1 VALISLRQLLDYA
14 AEHQFAVPAFN
25 VSNMEQVQA
34 IMRAADATDSPVI
47 MQGSA
52 GARKYAGEAF
62 LRHLILA
69 AIEEFPH
76 IPVVMHQDHGS
87 EPSVCARSIQ
97 SGFSSVMM
105 DGSLMADMQTPSS
118 FEYNAG
124 VTKKVSEMAH
134 ACGVSVEGEIGCL
147 GSLET
152 GMMGEEDGH
161 GAIEQLDHGQLLTDP
176 DEAVEFVRQTE
187 VDALAV
193 AIGTSHGAYKFSK
206 PPTGDVLAISHLKVL
221 QQRLPETHFVMHG
234 SSSVPQDWLKI
245 INTYGGDLGQTY
257 GVPVDEIVE
266 GIKFGV
272 RKVNIDTD
280 LRMASTGSIRQYL
293 AQEENAAD
301 FDPRKFYKVAS
312 NAMQMICEARYQ
324 AFGSAGHASKI
335 KAISL
340 GKMVERY
347 ASGEFV
353 PKLN

>member
-1 VALISLRQLLDYA
+1 MALISLRQLLDYA
-14 AEHQFAVPAFN
+14 AEHSFAIPAFN

-34 IMRAADATDSPVI
+34 IMKAADVCDSPVI

-69 AIEEFPH
+69 AIEQYPH
-76 IPVVMHQDHGS
+76 IPVVMHQDHGAS
-87 EPSVCARSIQ
+87 PDICARSIQ

-105 DGSLMADMQTPSS
+105 DGSLLADMQTPSS
-118 FEYNAG
+118 FEYNVD
-124 VTKKVSEMAH
+124 VTRKVVDMAH

-161 GAIEQLDHGQLLTDP
+161 GSLEKLDISQLLTDP
-176 DEAVEFVRQTE
+176 DEAVAFVEQTQ

-193 AIGTSHGAYKFSK
+193 AVGTSHGAYKFSK
-206 PPTGDVLAISHLKVL
+206 PPTGDVLAISHLKIL
-221 QQRLPETHFVMHG
+221 HQRMPNTHIVMHG

-245 INTYGGDLGQTY
+245 INDYGGDIAQTY
-257 GVPVDEIVE
+257 GVPVEEIVE
-266 GIKFGV
+266 GIKYGV

-280 LRMASTGSIRQYL
+280 LRMASTGSIRRYL
-293 AQEENAAD
+293 TQQQNASD
-301 FDPRKFYKVAS
+301 FDPRKFYKVALE
-312 NAMQMICEARYQ
+312 AMSTICQDRYE

-335 KAISL
+335 KAIPL
-340 GKMVERY
+340 GEMVGRY
-347 ASGEFV
+347 SAR
-353 PKLN
+353 

>member
-1 VALISLRQLLDYA
+1 MALVSMRQLLDYA
-14 AEHQFAVPAFN
+14 AEHSFAIPAFN

-34 IMRAADATDSPVI
+34 IMQAADATDSPVI

-52 GARKYAGEAF
+52 GARKYAGEPF
-62 LRHLILA
+62 LRHLIQA
-69 AIEEFPH
+69 AIEEYPH
-76 IPVVMHQDHGS
+76 IPVVMHQDHGAM
-87 EPSVCARSIQ
+87 PSICARSIQ

-105 DGSLMADMQTPSS
+105 DGSLLADMQTPSS
-118 FEYNAG
+118 FEYNVD
-124 VTKKVSEMAH
+124 VTRTVTDMAH

-161 GAIEQLDHGQLLTDP
+161 GSLEKLDLSQLLTDP
-176 DEAVEFVRQTE
+176 DEAVEFVKQTK

-193 AIGTSHGAYKFSK
+193 AIGTSHGAYKFTK
-206 PPTGDVLAISHLKVL
+206 PPTGDVLAISHLKTL
-221 QQRLPETHFVMHG
+221 HERLPNTHIVMHG

-245 INTYGGDLGQTY
+245 INTYGGDIGQAY

-280 LRMASTGSIRQYL
+280 LRMASTGSIRRYL
-293 AQEENAAD
+293 AQEENAAN
-301 FDPRKFYKVAS
+301 FDPRKFYKVAAD
-312 NAMQMICEARYQ
+312 AMQVICQARYE

-335 KAISL
+335 KVIPL
-340 GKMVERY
+340 EQMVGRY
-347 ASGEFV
+347 ASGELD
-353 PKLN
+353 P